1 MSKDVAAF
9 IAQSDTQQNEFSLK
23 AAKRDIL
30 GRTTQD
36 SDIYLTENSSKKIL
50 VEWKTVARSQ
60 LL

>member
-36 SDIYLTENSSKKIL
+36 SAIYLTENSSKKNFG
-50 VEWKTVARSQ
+50 
-60 LL
+60 